1 MKKSFLQSIRL
12 SNWSAVISAN
22 DESGVPARTKGAPP
36 LFCEEKRLRVPLS
49 KKRLLSGIKKK
60 VWTTGYHNF
69 PSARTHRVRA
79 PAWSEL
85 ALFRNL
91 VVTSC

>member
-60 VWTTGYHNF
+60 SLDYGI
-69 PSARTHRVRA
+69 PQLPQRA
-79 PAWSEL
+79 HTQGACACLE
-85 ALFRNL
+85 
-91 VVTSC
+91 